1 MSSKMSSGSNRP
13 SADRPSAD
21 RASADRPSTVG
32 RRCTRSSCSAH
43 ATKTLTY
50 IYADST
56 AVLGPLSTYAEPHA
70 YDLCAD
76 HSMKLTVPQG
86 WTVIQHKTESD
97 ELAPSPED
105 VLAIAEAVR
114 QTAKMDLAPKPI
126 TPEIGRRGHLRA
138 IPNQS

>member
-1 MSSKMSSGSNRP
+1 
-13 SADRPSAD
+13 
-21 RASADRPSTVG
+21 
-32 RRCTRSSCSAH
+32 
-43 ATKTLTY
+43 LTY

-56 AVLGPLSTYAEPHA
+56 AVLGPLSTYAEPHS

-76 HSMKLTVPQG
+76 HSTKLTVPQG
-86 WTVIQHKTESD
+86 WTVIQHKADSD

-114 QTAKMDLAPKPI
+114 QTAKMELAPKPV
-126 TPEIGRRGHLRA
+126 TPEVGRRGHLRA